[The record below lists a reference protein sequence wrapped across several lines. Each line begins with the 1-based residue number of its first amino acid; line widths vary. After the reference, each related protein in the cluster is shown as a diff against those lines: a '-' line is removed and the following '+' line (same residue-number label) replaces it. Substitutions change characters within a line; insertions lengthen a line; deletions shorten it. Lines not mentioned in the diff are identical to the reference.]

1 MGYMFEGMD
10 PVKSTITKL
19 KNSLKGSAMM
29 TREATYLSPKQ
40 KLWELNVIGDFLRY
54 VEDYEINQ
62 QVLAKYKAK
71 YLEEQEKDK
80 EPEI

>member
-10 PVKSTITKL
+10 PVKSTIIKL

-40 KLWELNVIGDFLRY
+40 KLWELEVIGEFLRY

-71 YLEEQEKDK
+71 YLEEQERDR

>member
-29 TREATYLSPKQ
+29 TAEATYLSPKQ

-71 YLEEQEKDK
+71 FLEEQEAEK

>member
-10 PVKSTITKL
+10 PVKSTIIKL

-40 KLWELNVIGDFLRY
+40 KLWELEVIGEFIRY

-71 YLEEQEKDK
+71 YLEEQERDR

>member
-71 YLEEQEKDK
+71 FLEEQEAEK

>member
-10 PVKSTITKL
+10 PVKSTIIKL

-40 KLWELNVIGDFLRY
+40 KLWELEVIGEFLRY

-71 YLEEQEKDK
+71 YLEEQERDK

>member
-10 PVKSTITKL
+10 PVKSTIIKL

-71 YLEEQEKDK
+71 YIEEQEREK